1 MGPTGTGCGCFPLE
15 LAIAAQKIN
24 RDLKDVRRFVTLDF
38 WTSESAY
45 DSFRAEH
52 QIEYKMLDAK
62 FEALTESEVEI
73 GRFVRMR

>member
-1 MGPTGTGCGCFPLE
+1 MRLFSSATGYCRTE
-15 LAIAAQKIN
+15 LN
-24 RDLKDVRRFVTLDF
+24 RDLKDKRRFATLDF
-38 WTSESAY
+38 WISEAVCNP
-45 DSFRAEH
+45 FRAEH